1 MTLGITALVLL
12 AAVMHAS
19 WNALIKASRDP
30 ALNTAMLVGATAVI
44 CVPLLPLVP
53 PPASASWPFMLASV
67 LVHQIYF
74 ALIAQAY
81 RHGDLSFAYPLMRGL
96 PPVLVA
102 CAGSLLLP
110 DATPPTLWL
119 GVIAV
124 SVGVLW
130 IGGFRHM
137 LRHAQ
142 LRPALIA
149 LAAAVLIGCYTLIDG
164 MGVRR
169 AGSPLGYAV
178 WLTLLA
184 ALPYMAKV
192 WLTQKT
198 ELLLHAKSHWRRAL
212 LAGSLSIGAY
222 AIALWAMT
230 QAPVAAVA
238 ALRETSVIFAALI
251 GTAMLKEPFGRHRIT
266 GACIVAGGIAI
277 MKL

>member
-1 MTLGITALVLL
+1 MTFGITALVLL
-12 AAVMHAS
+12 AALMHAS
-19 WNALIKASRDP
+19 WNALIKSSRDP
-30 ALNTAMLVGATAVI
+30 ALNTAMLVGATAVL
-44 CVPLLPLVP
+44 CAPLLPLVP
-53 PPASASWPFMLASV
+53 APASASWPFMLASV
-67 LVHQIYF
+67 LVHQVYF
-74 ALIAQAY
+74 ALLAQAY

-102 CAGSLLLP
+102 CAGTLLLP

-124 SVGVLW
+124 SIGVLW

-149 LAAAVLIGCYTLIDG
+149 LAAAALIACYTLIDG

-169 AGSPLGYAV
+169 AESPLGYTL
-178 WLTLLA
+178 WLTFFA
-184 ALPYMAKV
+184 ALPYMANA
-192 WLTQKT
+192 WRTQKSA
-198 ELLLHAKSHWRRAL
+198 LLHHAASHWPRAL
-212 LAGSLSIGAY
+212 LAGALSVGAY

-230 QAPVAAVA
+230 QASVAAVA

-251 GTAMLKEPFGRHRIT
+251 GSLLLKEPLGRDRVT
-266 GACIVAGGIAI
+266 GACIVVIGIGI